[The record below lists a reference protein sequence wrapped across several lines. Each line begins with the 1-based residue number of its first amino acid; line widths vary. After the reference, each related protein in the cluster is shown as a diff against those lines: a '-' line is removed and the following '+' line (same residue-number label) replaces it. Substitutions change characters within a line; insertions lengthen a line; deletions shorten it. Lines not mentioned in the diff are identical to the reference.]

1 MPFIPVANTV
11 MSEIRMRLDG
21 QQIENTLYWQKGGSW
36 SSGDILTLG
45 NALLTW
51 WPVNYAPF
59 VSSAVTLSEIYL
71 TDLTSDTSGVLSVPA
86 PTPHPAGDRSAA
98 SLPNN
103 VALTISFRSGLRGRS
118 NRGRNYISGLSEDA
132 VVLNTVDAGVITDI
146 ENGYNALFDVAS
158 DTSSAWVIVSRY
170 SGVDEDGRPIPRV
183 AGETADILS
192 VLVVD
197 ATVDSQRRRLPGRG
211 N

>member
-98 SLPNN
+98 SLPNM
-103 VALTISFRSGLRGRS
+103 
-118 NRGRNYISGLSEDA
+118 
-132 VVLNTVDAGVITDI
+132 
-146 ENGYNALFDVAS
+146 
-158 DTSSAWVIVSRY
+158 SRY